1 MQAANDGQ
9 TVRVHNIGTLS
20 DGRTFDSS
28 RERDPLEFTLG
39 VGQVIGGFEAAV
51 AGMAPGETR
60 AVTIAAEAAYGP
72 HRPEFVQELPRSGIP
87 PEVDLTPGNRLAAE
101 DQAGNEL
108 VLTVVEADA
117 ETAKLDANHPQAG
130 EDLTFEIELVRSTRR
145 PGLRAHRGRAGAAG
159 RKKRAGLRARRG

>member
-9 TVRVHNIGTLS
+9 TVRVHYTGTLS

-39 VGQVIGGFEAAV
+39 GGQVIGGFEEAV

-60 AVTIAAEAAYGP
+60 TVTIAAEAAYGP
-72 HRPEFVQELPRSGIP
+72 HRPELVQELPRSDIP
-87 PEVDLTPGNRLAAE
+87 PEVDLTPGNRLAAK

-108 VLTVVEADA
+108 VLTVVDVDA
-117 ETAKLDANHPQAG
+117 ETAKLDANHPLAG
-130 EDLTFEIELVRSTRR
+130 EDLTFEIELVE
-145 PGLRAHRGRAGAAG
+145 LV
-159 RKKRAGLRARRG
+159 